1 MNSEYIIID
10 TISTWPPEKEI
21 LKWWLT
27 HKKIYLMTNKE
38 DDLEHTEWYEFIHEE
53 DFKDI
58 KHILRDTLPGLLYK
72 ISRNGVMIITESE
85 VLRIMVRGLSKEIEI
100 DLNTSDLENNVKIGF
115 GDDELLNNPVE
126 SMNHHTFDFYWTKDG
141 KDFETLH
148 EEFCSKY
155 VYA

>member
-141 KDFETLH
+141 KDFDTLH
-148 EEFCSKY
+148 KEFCDKY
-155 VYA
+155 VK

>member
-85 VLRIMVRGLSKEIEI
+85 VLRIMVRGLSKQIEI

-115 GDDELLNNPVE
+115 GDDKLLNNPVE

-141 KDFETLH
+141 KDFDTLH
-148 EEFCSKY
+148 KEFCDKY
-155 VYA
+155 VE